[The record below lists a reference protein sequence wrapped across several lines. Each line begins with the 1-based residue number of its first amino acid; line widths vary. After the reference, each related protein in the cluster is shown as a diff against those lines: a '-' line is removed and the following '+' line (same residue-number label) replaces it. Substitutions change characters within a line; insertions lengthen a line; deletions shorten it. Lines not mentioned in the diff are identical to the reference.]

1 MSLPSSFSIF
11 PRSFLTVS
19 LSHFATSIR
28 LFLSAH
34 STFCTF
40 FPLLP
45 SNTCFLSPGSHIWIS
60 PPFFSL
66 LHSLSPGTPEFP
78 LSYTSHSPC
87 CILYLESRFFDS
99 LPYFLLVDVFDPF
112 TQLYIHSSSFCSQS
126 FHFFTGI
133 PVPLVVLLPLS
144 PCPFSFLSS
153 IPSVSCTL
161 PFHPFCP
168 QLCRSLFRF
177 HSQPIPLTLFP
188 HYVTW
193 CFSVHS

>member
-1 MSLPSSFSIF
+1 VLDYLSLLIAHSA
-11 PRSFLTVS
+11 RSFLSFHPIPV
-19 LSHFATSIR
+19 
-28 LFLSAH
+28 
-34 STFCTF
+34 
-40 FPLLP
+40 
-45 SNTCFLSPGSHIWIS
+45 
-60 PPFFSL
+60 FSL
-66 LHSLSPGTPEFP
+66 LVPTSESRHHFSLSCTLSPQVLLNFLCHTLLIDTP
-78 LSYTSHSPC
+78 S

-99 LPYFLLVDVFDPF
+99 LPYFLLVDVFIPF

-153 IPSVSCTL
+153 IPPVSCTL